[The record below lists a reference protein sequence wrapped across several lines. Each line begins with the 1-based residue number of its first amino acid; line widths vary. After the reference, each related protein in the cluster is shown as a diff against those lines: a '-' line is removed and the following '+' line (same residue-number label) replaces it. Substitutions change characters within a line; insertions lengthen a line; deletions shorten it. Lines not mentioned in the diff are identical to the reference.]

1 MCQFVS
7 KEKFPIGTKTKVV
20 AFIFLLSI
28 NSKRKR
34 HINKAAHTVANQN
47 HKSNMLQLLY
57 NQWKEHHEVIAI

>member
-1 MCQFVS
+1 MCEFVS

-34 HINKAAHTVANQN
+34 HKQSSTYCSKSEPQIAYVAHITQPV
-47 HKSNMLQLLY
+47 KGTP
-57 NQWKEHHEVIAI
+57 